1 MQKNYYTVCKSSAE
15 NLPYF
20 LMRKIGKK
28 YKFIQL
34 NNGSA
39 DILTEIQN
47 DFNERTGYR
56 IAGHTK
62 PIIVKQDSIKQIY
75 YFATIR
81 VEPEYLDFLKFEA
94 PLLWVRYDI
103 FNEDNTDKKDLEA
116 LRKEFKKSGWAK
128 YFKKNG
134 LTKNSNS
141 AEGDER
147 NNQTGN

>member
-20 LMRKIGKK
+20 LMQKIGKK

-39 DILTEIQN
+39 DILAEIQN
-47 DFNERTGYR
+47 DFNEKTGYR
-56 IAGHTK
+56 IAGQAK
-62 PIIVKQDSIKQIY
+62 PIIIKQDSKKQIY

-94 PLLWVRYDI
+94 PLLWVRYDV

-116 LRKEFKKSGWAK
+116 LRKEF
-128 YFKKNG
+128 
-134 LTKNSNS
+134 
-141 AEGDER
+141 
-147 NNQTGN
+147 